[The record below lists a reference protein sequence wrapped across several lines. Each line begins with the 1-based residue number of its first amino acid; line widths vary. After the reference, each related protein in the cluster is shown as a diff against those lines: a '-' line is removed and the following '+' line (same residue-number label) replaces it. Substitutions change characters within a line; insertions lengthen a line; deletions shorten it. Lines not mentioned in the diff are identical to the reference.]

1 MSVAPDERRL
11 TSRGRERRDEL
22 VRVAIEKF
30 SEQGYHPTSVAE
42 IVDEVGVGKGVF
54 YWYFASKEDLLQ
66 EILKDTLLDIRRHQQ
81 AAIRDEPNPLRR
93 IELGIRASL
102 EWLATNPDV
111 MRLVD
116 FAATEDTFARELRRG
131 REISAADT
139 ERHLQEAMDLGL
151 IAPGD
156 AHTMAI
162 AIRGITDEVSR
173 VSADTGKPVP
183 ADSVVRMVIRGV
195 TGASNSPVDQ
205 GSVR

>member
-1 MSVAPDERRL
+1 MCLAPDERKL
-11 TSRGRERRDEL
+11 TSRGQERRDEL

-42 IVDEVGVGKGVF
+42 IVDQLGVGKGVF

-66 EILKDTLLDIRRHQQ
+66 EILKDTLLEIRRHQQ
-81 AAIRDEPNPLRR
+81 AVIRDEPNPLHR

-102 EWLATNPDV
+102 EWLADHPDV

-116 FAATEDTFARELRRG
+116 FARTEDTFAGELRRG

-139 ERHLQEAMDLGL
+139 QRHLQEAMDEGL
-151 IAPGD
+151 IEHGD
-156 AHTMAI
+156 VRAMAI

-173 VSADTGKPVP
+173 VSADTGEPVP
-183 ADSVVRMVIRGV
+183 ADSVVKMVVHGV
-195 TGASNSPVDQ
+195 IGPPTDPPELV
-205 GSVR
+205 V